1 MANNIREAICAIR
14 RAKLPDPKV
23 TGNAGS
29 FFKNPVVDECVARQ
43 LQAQHLL
50 AADRQLVAVV
60 IQVGGEEKREEQLRE
75 LAWLERSQTGN
86 LHPNARAVLFGTD
99 HRKHR

>member
-1 MANNIREAICAIR
+1 MLHDQHAHRH
-14 RAKLPDPKV
+14 DPHHDDRPKIL
-23 TGNAGS
+23 
-29 FFKNPVVDECVARQ
+29 DARQ

-50 AADRQLVAVV
+50 ATDRQLIAVV

-86 LHPNARAVLFGTD
+86 LHPNARAILFGTD